1 MFQNLLRFL
10 KVCQINE
17 QRKKK
22 NGWKQNEKIP
32 VTVAITKQIKTTTTK
47 VLDNSKQIA

>member
-17 QRKKK
+17 KRKK

-32 VTVAITKQIKTTTTK
+32 VTVAITNKIKTTTTK
-47 VLDNSKQIA
+47 VLKNSKQIA